1 MARKRGRGGRPAGRD
16 TFVVASQVKSY
27 VRGRAFMASS
37 DLPAALSA
45 RIQELLDR
53 AIERCEG
60 NGRRTVRSVDV

>member
-1 MARKRGRGGRPAGRD
+1 
-16 TFVVASQVKSY
+16 VKSY